1 MRNKKGTTGQRPIA
15 STFQIVEAYKTIR
28 TNLLF
33 ALGTTENKAVVIS
46 SAEPNAGKST
56 VSCNLAITMAQT
68 GARVLLIDADMRKP
82 SQHKTFRVKKAN
94 GLSRLVSGQIELEDC
109 LCREVAHGLDLIP
122 SGALPPN
129 PSELLSSDAMREL
142 LERLSVQY
150 DYIFIDT
157 PPLGVVADSL
167 VLSDCTAGTI
177 LVTRQGQTT
186 YEELQSATES
196 IKNVNG
202 TLLGVV
208 ISDMRENPRSYG
220 RYEKYRYY
228 KAYDYSYSTV
238 TGEEQQ
244 QQQQ

>member
-1 MRNKKGTTGQRPIA
+1 MPKKTTSSGQRPIA

-33 ALGTTENKAVVIS
+33 ALAPCDNKIVVIS

-94 GLSRLVSGQIELEDC
+94 GLSRILSGQLSEEECI
-109 LCREVAHGLDLIP
+109 CREVARGLDLIP
-122 SGALPPN
+122 SGSIPPN
-129 PSELLSSDAMREL
+129 PSELLGSEAMSDL
-142 LERLSVQY
+142 LDRLSVQY

-167 VLSDCTAGTI
+167 VLCNISAGTI
-177 LVTRQGQTT
+177 LVTRQRQTT
-186 YEELQSATES
+186 YQELGAA
-196 IKNVNG
+196 IKSVQDVEGN
-202 TLLGVV
+202 LLGVV

-220 RYEKYRYY
+220 RYEKYHYY
-228 KAYDYSYSTV
+228 KAYDYSYSTGME
-238 TGEEQQ
+238 TAEK
-244 QQQQ
+244 

>member
-1 MRNKKGTTGQRPIA
+1 MPKAKAGGGRPIA

-33 ALGTTENKAVVIS
+33 ALAPSDNKVVVIS

-68 GARVLLIDADMRKP
+68 GAKVLLIDADLRKP
-82 SQHKTFRVKKAN
+82 TQHKTFRVRKTD
-94 GLSRLVSGQIELEDC
+94 GLSRILSGQLTEEECI
-109 LCREVAHGLDLIP
+109 CREVARGLDLLP
-122 SGALPPN
+122 SGSLPPN
-129 PSELLSSDAMREL
+129 PSELLSSDAMRKL

-167 VLSDCTAGTI
+167 VLSDWTAGTV

-186 YEELQSATES
+186 YDEFESAVDS
-196 IKNVNG
+196 IKNVEG
-202 TLLGVV
+202 TLLGVI
-208 ISDMRENPRSYG
+208 ISDMHENPRSYG
-220 RYEKYRYY
+220 RYNRYQYY
-228 KAYDYSYSTV
+228 KAYDYSYTTSAPADDK
-238 TGEEQQ
+238 
-244 QQQQ
+244 

>member
-1 MRNKKGTTGQRPIA
+1 MPKTKSANGQRPIA

-33 ALGTTENKAVVIS
+33 ALAPSDNKIVTIS

-68 GARVLLIDADMRKP
+68 GARVLLIDADLRKP

-94 GLSRLVSGQIELEDC
+94 GLSRLLSGQGELEEC
-109 LCREVAHGLDLIP
+109 ICHEVARGLDLIP

-157 PPLGVVADSL
+157 PPLGVVSDSL
-167 VLSDCTAGTI
+167 VLSELTAGTV

-186 YEELQSATES
+186 YDELQNAVDS
-196 IKNVNG
+196 IKNVDGN
-202 TLLGVV
+202 LLGVV
-208 ISDMRENPRSYG
+208 ISDMRENPRTYG
-220 RYEKYRYY
+220 RYEKYHYY
-228 KAYDYSYSTV
+228 KAYDYSYN
-238 TGEEQQ
+238 TGAEETEK
-244 QQQQ
+244 

>member
-1 MRNKKGTTGQRPIA
+1 MPKKTTSSGQRPIA

-33 ALGTTENKAVVIS
+33 ALAPCDNKIVVIS

-82 SQHKTFRVKKAN
+82 SQHKTFRVRKAN
-94 GLSRLVSGQIELEDC
+94 GLSRILSGQLSEEECI
-109 LCREVAHGLDLIP
+109 CREVARGLDLIP
-122 SGALPPN
+122 SGSIPPN
-129 PSELLSSDAMREL
+129 PSELLGSEAMSDL
-142 LERLSVQY
+142 LDRLSVQY

-167 VLSDCTAGTI
+167 VLCNISAGTI
-177 LVTRQGQTT
+177 LVTRQRQTT
-186 YEELQSATES
+186 YQELGAA
-196 IKNVNG
+196 IKSVQDVEGN
-202 TLLGVV
+202 LLGVV

-220 RYEKYRYY
+220 RYEKYHYY
-228 KAYDYSYSTV
+228 KAYDYAYSTGME
-238 TGEEQQ
+238 TAEK
-244 QQQQ
+244 

>member
-1 MRNKKGTTGQRPIA
+1 MPKRIGSSNGQRPIA

-33 ALGTTENKAVVIS
+33 ALAPADNKVVVIS

-68 GARVLLIDADMRKP
+68 GAHVLLIDADMRKP
-82 SQHKTFRVKKAN
+82 SQHKTFRVKKSN
-94 GLSRLVSGQIELEDC
+94 GLSRILSGQADVEDC
-109 LCREVAHGLDLIP
+109 ICREVARGLDLIP
-122 SGALPPN
+122 SGSLPPN
-129 PSELLSSDAMREL
+129 PSELLGSDAMVEL
-142 LERLSVQY
+142 LDRLSVQY

-167 VLSDCTAGTI
+167 VLCSVSAGTV

-186 YEELQSATES
+186 YEELQTAIDSVRGVEG
-196 IKNVNG
+196 N
-202 TLLGVV
+202 LLGVV

-220 RYEKYRYY
+220 RYEKYHYY
-228 KAYDYSYSTV
+228 KAYDYSYSTAPAE
-238 TGEEQQ
+238 TADK
-244 QQQQ
+244 

>member
-1 MRNKKGTTGQRPIA
+1 MPKDTKAPGGQRPIA

-33 ALGTTENKAVVIS
+33 ALAPADNKVVVVS

-82 SQHKTFRVKKAN
+82 SQHKTFRVKKSN
-94 GLSRLVSGQIELEDC
+94 GLSRILSGQLDAEECI
-109 LCREVAHGLDLIP
+109 CREVARGLDLIP
-122 SGALPPN
+122 SGSIPPN
-129 PSELLSSDAMREL
+129 PSELLGSDAMTEL
-142 LERLSVQY
+142 LDRMSVLY

-157 PPLGVVADSL
+157 PPLGVVSDSL
-167 VLSDCTAGTI
+167 VLCNISAGTV

-186 YEELQSATES
+186 YDELENA
-196 IKNVNG
+196 IKSVRDVDGN
-202 TLLGVV
+202 LLGVV

-220 RYEKYRYY
+220 RYEKYHYY
-228 KAYDYSYSTV
+228 KAYDYSYATAA
-238 TGEEQQ
+238 EPEK
-244 QQQQ
+244 

>member
-1 MRNKKGTTGQRPIA
+1 MPKKTSSGQRPIA

-33 ALGTTENKAVVIS
+33 ALAPCDNKIVVIS

-94 GLSRLVSGQIELEDC
+94 GLSRILSGQLSEEECI
-109 LCREVAHGLDLIP
+109 CREVARGLDLIP
-122 SGALPPN
+122 SGSIPPN
-129 PSELLSSDAMREL
+129 PSELLGSEAMSDL
-142 LERLSVQY
+142 LDRLSVQY

-167 VLSDCTAGTI
+167 VLCNISAGTI
-177 LVTRQGQTT
+177 LVTRQRQTT
-186 YEELQSATES
+186 YEELGTA
-196 IKNVNG
+196 IKSVQDVEGN
-202 TLLGVV
+202 LLGVV

-220 RYEKYRYY
+220 RYEKYHYY
-228 KAYDYSYSTV
+228 KAYDYSYSTGV
-238 TGEEQQ
+238 ETAEK
-244 QQQQ
+244 

>member
-1 MRNKKGTTGQRPIA
+1 MRKKTTNGQRPIA

-33 ALGTTENKAVVIS
+33 ALAPCNNKVVIIS

-68 GARVLLIDADMRKP
+68 GVRVLLIDADMRKP
-82 SQHKTFRVKKAN
+82 SQHKTFRVKKTN
-94 GLSRLVSGQIELEDC
+94 GLSRILSGQLEPEEC
-109 LCREVAHGLDLIP
+109 ICREVARGLDLIP
-122 SGALPPN
+122 SGSLPPN
-129 PSELLSSDAMREL
+129 PSELLGSEAMGEL
-142 LERLSVQY
+142 LDRLAVEY

-157 PPLGVVADSL
+157 PPLGVVSDSL
-167 VLSDCTAGTI
+167 VLSKYAAGTV

-186 YEELQSATES
+186 YDEIEQAVASVR
-196 IKNVNG
+196 NVDSSV
-202 TLLGVV
+202 LGVI

-228 KAYDYSYSTV
+228 KAYDYSYDTH
-238 TGEEQQ
+238 TEET
-244 QQQQ
+244 